1 MPLSAAAGRHRATL
15 PPILAPVTTPR
26 DDLFDLAVNKAA
38 DYVARLG
45 LASDDPGRVRSGL
58 EVWYLKTRFAYRVPL
73 DEVAAAVARRP
84 SVPDTTWTG
93 GRGGA
98 WTRAVGPWMPDT

>member
-1 MPLSAAAGRHRATL
+1 MTS
-15 PPILAPVTTPR
+15 PR
-26 DDLFDLAVNKAA
+26 DELFDLAVNKAA
-38 DYVARLG
+38 EYVSRLG
-45 LASDDPGRVRSGL
+45 LASDDPDRVRLGL

-84 SVPDTTWTG
+84 IGPGSVWAG

-98 WTRAVGPWMPDT
+98 WTGDSGPGPSGS